1 MSLPASDSGPT
12 IVFQIGNA
20 GEFSALIA
28 TATQLAFPGTTVTS
42 VTTLPDDQALIPVSG
57 GRALVILCDA
67 DATLLA
73 TVRGACDA
81 TGLGRWA
88 VASFASDVT
97 NADGEGLP
105 LTSCDAATAARLLR
119 TAWELH
125 WLRRENAQLRGDLL
139 TFGSRIAHDLRTPL
153 GGVLTTAE
161 MLQEILH
168 EDAPANVPLIQPI
181 LDSTYGLVTL
191 IERTSFFARAIAA
204 RPATAPLDMGTPFWN
219 AYQQLESEM
228 LKAQAAFTYPSTWPM
243 VEGHEAR
250 LEAVWRILLTNA
262 IQHRVPGTKIEA
274 GCSAEPAGHRFW
286 VRNECAVFP
295 EKRASLYFPF
305 HRLHEPGAPRG
316 LGLSFM
322 QRLVELDGGQC
333 GVTQPA
339 PGQVEFFFVLNSADS
354 RGGVGLIS

>member
-1 MSLPASDSGPT
+1 M
-12 IVFQIGNA
+12 
-20 GEFSALIA
+20 
-28 TATQLAFPGTTVTS
+28 TVKS
-42 VTTLPDDQALIPVSG
+42 VTTLPDDHTSIPVSG
-57 GRALVILCDA
+57 GRAMAILTNA

-73 TVRGACDA
+73 AARGARDE
-81 TGLGRWA
+81 TGLARWA
-88 VASFASDVT
+88 VVSFASNVT
-97 NADGEGLP
+97 NGDNEGQSIS
-105 LTSCDAATAARLLR
+105 SCDAATAAALLR
-119 TAWELH
+119 TIWELH
-125 WLRRENAQLRGDLL
+125 LLRRENAQLRGDLL

-204 RPATAPLDMGTPFWN
+204 RPAASALDMGTPFWN
-219 AYQQLESEM
+219 AYQQLEGQM
-228 LKAQAAFTYPSTWPM
+228 LKAQATFTHPSTWPT

-274 GCSAEPAGHRFW
+274 GWSVETSGHRFW
-286 VRNECAVFP
+286 VRNEGAVSP

-305 HRLHEPGAPRG
+305 HRLHEPGAQRG

-333 GVTQPA
+333 GVTQPS
-339 PGQVEFFFVLNSADS
+339 PGQVEFFFVLNSANS
-354 RGGVGLIS
+354 GGGVGRSA